1 MYNLQE
7 ISDRLEIQD
16 ILVSYCEAIDTR
28 EWDLLDKIF
37 TDDAII
43 DFTEA
48 GGIQG
53 NLKEIKI
60 YLQQALKPFSSVQH
74 MMGLPMI
81 ALSGL
86 TAQSKTMLFNPMV
99 IERNKNP
106 HTFFVG
112 LWYFDKL
119 VKIDGSWKI
128 TSRYES
134 LSYFHN
140 VPEDFVPITS

>member
-1 MYNLQE
+1 MYKLQE

-16 ILVSYCEAIDTR
+16 LLMSYCEAIDTR
-28 EWDLLDKIF
+28 EWKLLNEIF
-37 TDDAII
+37 TDNAII

-48 GGIQG
+48 GGIKG
-53 NLKEIKI
+53 NLKEIKL
-60 YLQQALKPFSSVQH
+60 YLEKALKPFLSMQH
-74 MMGLPMI
+74 MMGLPKI
-81 ALSGL
+81 EVDGL

-99 IERNKNP
+99 IERNKSP

-119 VKIDGSWKI
+119 VKISGSWKI
-128 TSRYES
+128 ASRYES

-140 VPEDFVPITS
+140 VPEDFVPISS

>member
-16 ILVSYCEAIDTR
+16 ILMSYCEAIDTR
-28 EWDLLDKIF
+28 KWDLLDKIF
-37 TDDAII
+37 TDNAII

-53 NLKEIKI
+53 NLKEIKL
-60 YLQQALKPFSSVQH
+60 YLQRALKPFSSMQH
-74 MMGLPMI
+74 MMGLPKI
-81 ALSGL
+81 EVSGL

-99 IERNKNP
+99 IERNNNP

-112 LWYFDKL
+112 LWYSDKL
-119 VKIDGSWKI
+119 IKIDGSWKI
-128 TSRYES
+128 ASRYES

-140 VPEDFVPITS
+140 VPEDFVPISS

>member
-37 TDDAII
+37 TDNAII

-60 YLQQALKPFSSVQH
+60 YLQKALKPFRQCN
-74 MMGLPMI
+74 I
-81 ALSGL
+81 
-86 TAQSKTMLFNPMV
+86 
-99 IERNKNP
+99 
-106 HTFFVG
+106 
-112 LWYFDKL
+112 
-119 VKIDGSWKI
+119 
-128 TSRYES
+128 
-134 LSYFHN
+134 
-140 VPEDFVPITS
+140 